1 MVSGAPALGSVD
13 QMRILRRAVP
23 GLPVHST
30 RNNVALKRGWTMFRR
45 NWLEYDIVALV
56 MLVIGLGVVDLLALS
71 F

>member
-1 MVSGAPALGSVD
+1 
-13 QMRILRRAVP
+13 
-23 GLPVHST
+23 
-30 RNNVALKRGWTMFRR
+30 MFRR